1 MQTLPWSEGR
11 KTNNFNK
18 KGKLTMKRKRMFYAL
33 LTIIFLLIEILI
45 ALFVRDRFIRPYV
58 GDMLVVVVIY
68 TFLRIWIPNKIK
80 LLPLYVFLFA
90 AGVEVLQYF
99 EIVKILGVEDNT
111 FLRILI
117 GSTFDMKDIV
127 CYGVGCFG
135 IFLVERIE
143 RKEKTS

>member
-1 MQTLPWSEGR
+1 
-11 KTNNFNK
+11 
-18 KGKLTMKRKRMFYAL
+18 MKRKRMFYAL

-68 TFLRIWIPNKIK
+68 TFLRIWIQNKIK

-117 GSTFDMKDIV
+117 GSTFDMKDIF